1 MNKQKGV
8 SGRGRGPEFKGKSIL
23 ANSKLNIIENSFL
36 EEALSPFG
44 VALSTPLADALRR
57 YLELLLR
64 WNQKINLTA
73 TSDLGELLRRHIGE
87 SLFGARCLPE
97 ASGTLYDIGSG
108 AGFPG
113 LFLKLQRPDWELLLV
128 ECDRR
133 KAAFLSEALRVLNFD
148 RSRVVVERFESISG
162 AEKIADVIVA
172 RALGRHAD
180 LLKWATVAL
189 RPGGKVLLWI
199 GNNDAERLQE
209 TGGWDWDAPA
219 AVPGSD
225 ERVILS
231 GTLHI

>member
-1 MNKQKGV
+1 M
-8 SGRGRGPEFKGKSIL
+8 
-23 ANSKLNIIENSFL
+23 

-44 VALSTPLADALRR
+44 VVLSSPLADALRR

-73 TSDLGELLRRHIGE
+73 TSDLGELLRRHVGE
-87 SLFGARCLPE
+87 SLFGARFLPDV
-97 ASGTLYDIGSG
+97 SGTLYDIGSG

-128 ECDRR
+128 ESDRR
-133 KAAFLSEALRVLNFD
+133 KAAFLSESLRVLNFD
-148 RSRVVVERFESISG
+148 KSRVVVERFESVSG

-180 LLKWATVAL
+180 LLKWATIAL
-189 RPGGKVLLWI
+189 RPGGKIILWI
-199 GNNDAERLQE
+199 GKNDADRLQV
-209 TGGWDWDAPA
+209 TRGWHWDSPA
-219 AVPGSD
+219 AVPNSD

-231 GTLHI
+231 GTPQI